1 MGFFSVLNNT
11 SSLIALQEST
21 ASGVGL
27 QNTLAKLS
35 SGKRLFRSAED
46 PAGLAIADGLRGQIR
61 TLQQAVRNANDAQGF
76 LQTGDSALSSV
87 QNILTRAASLAAQA
101 ASDTNSGQYDA
112 IENELEQLF
121 SEIDRIGGGTEF
133 NGIQI
138 FVDTTREI
146 FVGDTQNATG
156 NNATISFSTS
166 GLSVSGLGFTGTGAQ
181 VSVATGGAV
190 TVSIGSGG
198 DAQALLEDIESA
210 IDLVAEKRGNFGS
223 QLNRLDNALSVISSQ
238 IQNLTAAESQ
248 IRDANLAE
256 EITNLTKFQILTQSG
271 IASLAQAN
279 QSQQSVLSLF

>member
-1 MGFFSVLNNT
+1 MGLFSVLNNT
-11 SSLIALQEST
+11 SSLIAQQQANT
-21 ASGVGL
+21 SGVGL
-27 QNTLAKLS
+27 QNTLARLS
-35 SGKRLFRSAED
+35 SGKRLFSSAVD

-61 TLQQAVRNANDAQGF
+61 TLQQSVRNVNDAFGF

-87 QNILTRAASLAAQA
+87 QNILTRAASLAGQA
-101 ASDTNSGQYDA
+101 ASDPNSGQYAA

-138 FVDTTREI
+138 FTNATREI

-156 NNATISFSTS
+156 ANATVSFSTS

-181 VSVATGGAV
+181 VSVATGGAIS
-190 TVSIGSGG
+190 VSITSGG
-198 DAQALLEDIESA
+198 EAQALLVDIEAA
-210 IDLVAEKRGNFGS
+210 IDQVAEKRGNFGS
-223 QLNRLDNALSVISSQ
+223 QLNRLENALNVITSQ

-271 IASLAQAN
+271 IAALAQAN
-279 QSQQSVLSLF
+279 QSQQAVLSLF